1 MKNQERNRNREDTG
15 EERHDMTDKLRRLS
29 RESRNH
35 ARHDRFIPF
44 IIHYHQSSTN
54 NQIYFQVVL
63 IYKGSFTIY
72 LTMISEPTTDSVR
85 WNLTSA
91 AERHDVSCLSDSIS
105 VFIPSDL
112 LSHYQTTW
120 RDPHCQVQDNGTH
133 YVSTISHTS
142 CGTTVIFTKDEVI
155 FENELILHKSG
166 SPSNQ
171 TSNDSIDFGSSD
183 SEVIP
188 VQCIYPRRQNIS
200 TLYRPAQSTV
210 RFYEKRYGHMDVQ
223 LEQYKSGMFVT
234 PLPVRS
240 FPNEVEIN
248 KDMYFILHAMHVNST
263 DVAVK
268 VDSCVATPSNIPADG
283 RIYQL
288 LDQGCPA
295 SPAVKVYP
303 SAFDEVRFSVRAFE
317 FRTSP
322 GGIVYI
328 HCQVSVCSPT
338 SPQCRVGCAHRHRR
352 EVSTEDGGSH
362 LVSGGP
368 YLLVADK
375 GGLQVSTVV
384 AGVCASVA
392 VVATVI
398 AIIGW
403 RRKSSAS
410 TSSSKL

>member
-1 MKNQERNRNREDTG
+1 
-15 EERHDMTDKLRRLS
+15 
-29 RESRNH
+29 
-35 ARHDRFIPF
+35 
-44 IIHYHQSSTN
+44 
-54 NQIYFQVVL
+54 
-63 IYKGSFTIY
+63 
-72 LTMISEPTTDSVR
+72 MISEPTTDSVR

-91 AERHDVSCLSDSIS
+91 TERHDVSCLSDSIS

-171 TSNDSIDFGSSD
+171 TSKDSIDFGSSS

-188 VQCIYPRRQNIS
+188 VQCIYPRRQNIT
-200 TLYRPAQSTV
+200 TLYRPAQSKV

-223 LEQYKSGMFVT
+223 LEQYRSSMFVT

-248 KDMYFILHAMHVNST
+248 KDMYFTLHAMHVNST

-268 VDSCVATPSNIPADG
+268 VDSCVATPTNMPADG

-303 SAFDEVRFSVRAFE
+303 SSFDEVRFSVRAFE

-375 GGLQVSTVV
+375 DGLQVSTVV